1 MKISNLK
8 QPYRRMAE
16 YLEDK
21 KIVQISSYGI
31 YNFFTRGGV
40 MDLFCNSVDKGSHP
54 EITEEI
60 KRHFPSD
67 FDFSGEDGKNVNHNF
82 RYISNTMLLDDILPL
97 VFNKIG
103 SLNSSEFN
111 EWFNS
116 DFLRFLF
123 DKKHF
128 IDKNNNELYT
138 QLAKNGRFDEL
149 PDTCEFLEAVELEV
163 WDNELSRDFRKIIGK
178 FKGNYMD
185 IHCIGWKFAQLP
197 TKKIDFTQFKAGDV
211 VEVEEE
217 NLFYGQLC
225 GMDDYL
231 IFITFGICENAELTK
246 CIEKEK
252 IKSITKIK

>member
-1 MKISNLK
+1 
-8 QPYRRMAE
+8 
-16 YLEDK
+16 
-21 KIVQISSYGI
+21 
-31 YNFFTRGGV
+31 
-40 MDLFCNSVDKGSHP
+40 
-54 EITEEI
+54 
-60 KRHFPSD
+60 
-67 FDFSGEDGKNVNHNF
+67 
-82 RYISNTMLLDDILPL
+82 MLLDDILPL

-163 WDNELSRDFRKIIGK
+163 WDNVVCNSSNFHKITGK

-185 IHCIGWKFAQLP
+185 IHCIGWKNAQLP
-197 TKKIDFTQFKAGDV
+197 TPKIDFSEFKTGDV
-211 VEVEEE
+211 VEVVRKKGD
-217 NLFYGQLC
+217 LYYGVIDIIKETDIHLS
-225 GMDDYL
+225 
-231 IFITFGICENAELTK
+231 FGGDSMSIISFLK
-246 CIEKEK
+246 IEV
-252 IKSITKIK
+252 KSITKIK